1 MMMRVAIDT
10 VVLAALVDTRDK
22 WHSAA
27 VTLPDA
33 LKVERAEV
41 SYFDPVLAETVS
53 LLARRLA
60 EQKRLD
66 QFSGGLDKL
75 NLLVPLEFITRVSPE
90 TPRLYPQIMALVRA
104 YGGELNF
111 NDALIALACQE
122 LGVQLIASFDR
133 DFDRVDWLGRLE
145 TPDDVRAAAGS

>member
-27 VTLPDA
+27 GTLRDA

-75 NLLVPLEFITRVSPE
+75 NGPASRRTPAQTRSQP
-90 TPRLYPQIMALVRA
+90 
-104 YGGELNF
+104 
-111 NDALIALACQE
+111 
-122 LGVQLIASFDR
+122 DR
-133 DFDRVDWLGRLE
+133 
-145 TPDDVRAAAGS
+145 

>member
-22 WHSAA
+22 WHATA
-27 VTLPDA
+27 VTLRDA
-33 LKVERAEV
+33 LKAEHAEV
-41 SYFDPVLAETVS
+41 SYFDPVLAETIS

-75 NLLVPLEFITRVSPE
+75 DLLVPLELITWVSPE
-90 TPRLYPQIMALVRA
+90 TPRLYPQILALVRA
-104 YGGELNF
+104 DGGELNF

-122 LGVQLIASFDR
+122 LGVQFIASFDR
-133 DFDRVDWLGRLE
+133 DFDRVDWLVRLE
-145 TPDDVRAAAGS
+145 TPDDVRAAARS

>member
-1 MMMRVAIDT
+1 MRVAIDT

-27 VTLPDA
+27 VMLRDA
-33 LKVERAEV
+33 LKAERAEV
-41 SYFDPVLAETVS
+41 STFDPVLAETIS
-53 LLARRLA
+53 LLARRLS

-66 QFSGGLDKL
+66 QFGVVLDKL
-75 NLLVPLEFITRVSPE
+75 DLLAPLELITWVSPE

-104 YGGELNF
+104 HGGELNF

-145 TPDDVRAAAGS
+145 TQGDVRAAALS